1 MSGVD
6 IDVINVTSGV
16 MSGDTSATIG
26 AKTSSDPVLIGAFV
40 TSIATVRPDL
50 STTTKTVADLN
61 SHTGGAVLRGDTLE
75 YTINVINSGFDT
87 STASSSTTCCR
98 RA

>member
-1 MSGVD
+1 M
-6 IDVINVTSGV
+6 
-16 MSGDTSATIG
+16 
-26 AKTSSDPVLIGAFV
+26 LGAFV

-50 STTTKTVADLN
+50 SASTKTVADLN

-75 YTINVINSGFDT
+75 YTINAINSGFDT
-87 STASSSTTCCR
+87 ATAVVLNDVLP

>member
-1 MSGVD
+1 M
-6 IDVINVTSGV
+6 
-16 MSGDTSATIG
+16 
-26 AKTSSDPVLIGAFV
+26 
-40 TSIATVRPDL
+40 RPDL

-87 STASSSTTCCR
+87 STAVVLNDVLPTGVTFVPGSIRVTAGANAGTKTD
-98 RA
+98 AGG